1 MVMEGQWRGGLVPY
15 GYRLEFLG
23 RTNKKN
29 QPVRDLVID
38 EDESAVVKEIYR
50 LITAE
55 GYGTNR
61 MASYLNKKGIK
72 TKRGTTLWRGTS
84 IRAIIGNPVYKGIL
98 RFGPERSEP
107 FEKLRIV
114 SDETFDRCLE
124 IVKGRAPD
132 APKERVEP
140 IQQGSRSMLTGLLY
154 CGSCGNRLC
163 YSHNTTH
170 RKLADGTEK
179 VYDRNLYRCYRKLSS
194 RKTCGGPSGYEMD
207 PMNEA
212 VENEVRQFFKNLG
225 TVPAEKLVERA
236 CSRNAE
242 VLRVAYRQAVTE
254 FEKTQKQ
261 VSALESEAVKAL
273 TGESQLDLSVVNS
286 MLLKHRAKLDEDSSA
301 VEEAKAKLEAEEKN
315 RKATEAQ
322 VDQLLTWA
330 ERYDEATYEA
340 KHLIIAALVDRVEVN
355 KNYDIKIHFKISAE
369 QFLGKVI
376 RIA

>member
-1 MVMEGQWRGGLVPY
+1 ME
-15 GYRLEFLG
+15 
-23 RTNKKN
+23 N
-29 QPVRDLVID
+29 
-38 EDESAVVKEIYR
+38 
-50 LITAE
+50 
-55 GYGTNR
+55 
-61 MASYLNKKGIK
+61 
-72 TKRGTTLWRGTS
+72 
-84 IRAIIGNPVYKGIL
+84 
-98 RFGPERSEP
+98 
-107 FEKLRIV
+107 LRII
-114 SDETFDRCLE
+114 DDATFDRCLE
-124 IVKGRAPD
+124 LVKGRACKPEEQ
-132 APKERVEP
+132 PTEP
-140 IQQGSRSMLTGLLY
+140 VRTDTRSLLTGLLFCGE
-154 CGSCGNRLC
+154 CGSRLC
-163 YSHNTTH
+163 YSHNTTR
-170 RKLADGTEK
+170 RKLADGTLR
-179 VYDRNLYRCYRKLSS
+179 VYDRDLYRCYRKLSS

-207 PMNEA
+207 PLNEA
-212 VENEVRQFFKNLG
+212 VENEVRQFFTNLG

-236 CSRNAE
+236 CSRNTE

-261 VSALESEAVKAL
+261 VSALEAEAVKAL

-286 MLLKHRAKLDEDSSA
+286 MLLKHRAKLDEDSAA

-376 RIA
+376 QIA